1 MGIAGGNYTGGG
13 GGWCVPT
20 QEMIDSYEKG
30 DLRLDASISVAEGHI
45 NQSEQFTFTEMKS
58 VIGYVK
64 PADKDFHYMVKKYYH
79 PPYAYSMRADDNFP
93 VYRYSGALLLLSECL
108 VKENKSSEA
117 LPYINKVRARAGLQ
131 PLESVTIEN
140 VMNEMRH
147 ELAFENHRWQD
158 LVRNDMAIP
167 VMTEFGKTMKS
178 LYGWILPEAFNVTEA
193 RLVYP
198 IPQHEY
204 DFNKLLTDE

>member
-1 MGIAGGNYTGGG
+1 
-13 GGWCVPT
+13 
-20 QEMIDSYEKG
+20 
-30 DLRLDASISVAEGHI
+30 
-45 NQSEQFTFTEMKS
+45 
-58 VIGYVK
+58 
-64 PADKDFHYMVKKYYH
+64 
-79 PPYAYSMRADDNFP
+79 MRADDNFP

-108 VKENKSSEA
+108 VKENKSNEA
-117 LPYINKVRARAGLQ
+117 LPYINQVRDRAGL
-131 PLESVTIEN
+131 PALESVTIEN

>member
-1 MGIAGGNYTGGG
+1 
-13 GGWCVPT
+13 
-20 QEMIDSYEKG
+20 
-30 DLRLDASISVAEGHI
+30 
-45 NQSEQFTFTEMKS
+45 
-58 VIGYVK
+58 
-64 PADKDFHYMVKKYYH
+64 
-79 PPYAYSMRADDNFP
+79 
-93 VYRYSGALLLLSECL
+93 L
-108 VKENKSSEA
+108 VKENKSNEA
-117 LPYINKVRARAGLQ
+117 LPYINQVRARAGL
-131 PLESVTIEN
+131 PALESVTIEN

-158 LVRNDMAIP
+158 LVRNDMAIR